1 MPSKGLIL
9 VVEDEDAIRLTLR
22 DYLKKKGYEVLVAS
36 DGVGAIKQLLD
47 YEVDLIVSDYRM
59 DVLGGEYWIKF
70 LKKYCA
76 GPKIV
81 VTDYRMDVLGG
92 DYWIKFLKRYCAE
105 KKIVIT
111 SGFLRPDFLIPFEV
125 VYKPF
130 DYSELE
136 ARVAAL
142 LEGGSGETGGA

>member
-22 DYLKKKGYEVLVAS
+22 DYLKKKGYDVLVAS

-47 YEVDLIVSDYRM
+47 YEVDVI
-59 DVLGGEYWIKF
+59 
-70 LKKYCA
+70 
-76 GPKIV
+76 

-136 ARVAAL
+136 SRVAAL
-142 LEGGSGETGGA
+142 LEGSFGETAGA

>member
-47 YEVDLIVSDYRM
+47 YEVDVI
-59 DVLGGEYWIKF
+59 
-70 LKKYCA
+70 
-76 GPKIV
+76 

-142 LEGGSGETGGA
+142 LEGGSGETAGA

>member
-47 YEVDLIVSDYRM
+47 YEVDVI
-59 DVLGGEYWIKF
+59 
-70 LKKYCA
+70 
-76 GPKIV
+76 

-136 ARVAAL
+136 ARVSAL
-142 LEGGSGETGGA
+142 LEGRSGETAGA

>member
-47 YEVDLIVSDYRM
+47 YEVDVI
-59 DVLGGEYWIKF
+59 
-70 LKKYCA
+70 
-76 GPKIV
+76 